1 VFPSIRGRPLSR
13 DAVEEL
19 VARHAQRAQQ
29 ACPSLKQKTV
39 SPHVLRHYVVFPTMS
54 GEVGGIAG
62 SAVNCRSHRVVAR
75 SISRHSFPDTTDC

>member
-1 VFPSIRGRPLSR
+1 LVGTPLDPR
-13 DAVEEL
+13 NVTRKFKALLTAAKLPNMRLHD
-19 VARHAQRAQQ
+19 
-29 ACPSLKQKTV
+29 
-39 SPHVLRHYVVFPTMS
+39 LRHYVVFPTMS